1 MSLDS
6 NTIAHQYTSKYDT
19 VDINKYITG
28 LSGKEANIDQ
38 EDINL
43 IEIYFINRH
52 NIQKSYDAQE
62 TQEMQDTQDTQ
73 DTQDN
78 VIDVSV
84 KNSLETFIDN
94 YYKKSRVEKYKSYT
108 HKERTY
114 TYELSNDNQYV
125 SSKIKKNMDIL
136 GNILVICSK
145 NNKQPNYTFP
155 CTNEIDSISEYT
167 IKEYKIS
174 NRISLIMHSDSD
186 NDNDIKTL
194 YIEYRHSNNVDIDKI
209 NETINKIIRKILYQL
224 SQP

>member
-43 IEIYFINRH
+43 IEIYFINRR

-62 TQEMQDTQDTQ
+62 TQDTQ

>member
-1 MSLDS
+1 MSQPVS
-6 NTIAHQYTSKYDT
+6 SKSGT
-19 VDINKYITG
+19 LDINKYITG
-28 LSGKEANIDQ
+28 FPSVVGGGSQ

-43 IEIYFINRH
+43 IEIYFINRGIP
-52 NIQKSYDAQE
+52 N
-62 TQEMQDTQDTQ
+62 
-73 DTQDN
+73 DN

-108 HKERTY
+108 HKERIY
-114 TYELSNDNQYV
+114 TYELSNDNQFV
-125 SSKIKKNMDIL
+125 SSKIKKHMDIL
-136 GNILVICSK
+136 DNIFVICSK

-155 CTNEIDSISEYT
+155 CTNEIDSVSEYI

-174 NRISLIMHSDSD
+174 NRISLILRSDSCD
-186 NDNDIKTL
+186 SCDSCGGGGCSGGGGEEIKTL

-209 NETINKIIRKILYQL
+209 NETINKIIRKILYQA

>member
-1 MSLDS
+1 MSS
-6 NTIAHQYTSKYDT
+6 AKSYTFDT
-19 VDINKYITG
+19 LDINKYITG
-28 LSGKEANIDQ
+28 LARDYLVATAAGAGGQ

-43 IEIYFINRH
+43 IEIYFINRDTRD
-52 NIQKSYDAQE
+52 NI
-62 TQEMQDTQDTQ
+62 
-73 DTQDN
+73 
-78 VIDVSV
+78 IDVSV

-125 SSKIKKNMDIL
+125 SSKIKKHMDIL
-136 GNILVICSK
+136 DNIFVICSK

-155 CTNEIDSISEYT
+155 CTNEIDSVSEYI

-174 NRISLIMHSDSD
+174 NRISLIMRSDIVSGASGAGGEAD
-186 NDNDIKTL
+186 KEVVKTL
-194 YIEYRHSNNVDIDKI
+194 YIEYRHSSNVDIDKI
-209 NETINKIIRKILYQL
+209 NETINKIIRKIS

>member
-1 MSLDS
+1 MSLPVS
-6 NTIAHQYTSKYDT
+6 SKSGT
-19 VDINKYITG
+19 LDINKYITG
-28 LSGKEANIDQ
+28 FPSVVGDGSQ

-43 IEIYFINRH
+43 IEIYFINRGIRGQQGQQE
-52 NIQKSYDAQE
+52 NI
-62 TQEMQDTQDTQ
+62 M
-73 DTQDN
+73 
-78 VIDVSV
+78 DVSV

-108 HKERTY
+108 HKERIY
-114 TYELSNDNQYV
+114 TYELSNDNQFV
-125 SSKIKKNMDIL
+125 SSKIKKHMDIID
-136 GNILVICSK
+136 NILVICSK

-155 CTNEIDSISEYT
+155 CTNEIDSISEYI

-174 NRISLIMHSDSD
+174 NRISLILRCDSGGD
-186 NDNDIKTL
+186 SGSEEINTL

>member
-1 MSLDS
+1 MSQ
-6 NTIAHQYTSKYDT
+6 HTSKSET
-19 VDINKYITG
+19 LDINKYITVIPSVVG
-28 LSGKEANIDQ
+28 GNQ

-43 IEIYFINRH
+43 IEIYFINRSVH
-52 NIQKSYDAQE
+52 GQ
-62 TQEMQDTQDTQ
+62 
-73 DTQDN
+73 QDN

-94 YYKKSRVEKYKSYT
+94 YYKKSKVEKYKSYT
-108 HKERTY
+108 HKERIY

-125 SSKIKKNMDIL
+125 TSKIKKHMNIL
-136 GNILVICSK
+136 DNILVICSK

-155 CTNEIDSISEYT
+155 CTNEIDSVSEYI

-174 NRISLIMHSDSD
+174 NRISLIMRSDISDSGD
-186 NDNDIKTL
+186 SGDEIKTL
-194 YIEYRHSNNVDIDKI
+194 CIEYRHSNNVDIDKI

>member
-62 TQEMQDTQDTQ
+62 TQEMQDTQ

-174 NRISLIMHSDSD
+174 NRISLIMHSDND

>member
-1 MSLDS
+1 MSQPVS
-6 NTIAHQYTSKYDT
+6 SKSGT
-19 VDINKYITG
+19 LDINKYITG
-28 LSGKEANIDQ
+28 FPSVVGGGSQ

-43 IEIYFINRH
+43 IEIYFINRGIRGQQGQQE
-52 NIQKSYDAQE
+52 NI
-62 TQEMQDTQDTQ
+62 M
-73 DTQDN
+73 
-78 VIDVSV
+78 DVSV

-108 HKERTY
+108 HKERIY
-114 TYELSNDNQYV
+114 TYELSNDNQFV
-125 SSKIKKNMDIL
+125 SSKIKKHMDIID
-136 GNILVICSK
+136 NILVICSK

-155 CTNEIDSISEYT
+155 CTNEIDSISEYI

-174 NRISLIMHSDSD
+174 NRISLILRCDSGGD
-186 NDNDIKTL
+186 SGSEEINTL

>member
-1 MSLDS
+1 MSQPVS
-6 NTIAHQYTSKYDT
+6 SKSGT
-19 VDINKYITG
+19 LDINKYITG
-28 LSGKEANIDQ
+28 FPSVVGDGSQ

-43 IEIYFINRH
+43 IEIYFINRGIRGQQGQQE
-52 NIQKSYDAQE
+52 NI
-62 TQEMQDTQDTQ
+62 M
-73 DTQDN
+73 
-78 VIDVSV
+78 DVSV

-108 HKERTY
+108 HKERIY
-114 TYELSNDNQYV
+114 TYELSNDNQFV
-125 SSKIKKNMDIL
+125 SSKIKKHMDIID
-136 GNILVICSK
+136 NILVICSK

-155 CTNEIDSISEYT
+155 CTNEIDSISEYI

-174 NRISLIMHSDSD
+174 NRISLILRGDSGGD
-186 NDNDIKTL
+186 SGSEEINTL

>member
-43 IEIYFINRH
+43 IEIYFINRR

-62 TQEMQDTQDTQ
+62 TQDTQ

-136 GNILVICSK
+136 DNILVICSK

-174 NRISLIMHSDSD
+174 NRISLIMHNDSD
-186 NDNDIKTL
+186 DDIKTL

>member
-1 MSLDS
+1 MSQPVS
-6 NTIAHQYTSKYDT
+6 SKSGT
-19 VDINKYITG
+19 LDINKYITG
-28 LSGKEANIDQ
+28 FPSVVGDGSQ

-43 IEIYFINRH
+43 IEIYFINRGIRGQQEQQE
-52 NIQKSYDAQE
+52 NI
-62 TQEMQDTQDTQ
+62 M
-73 DTQDN
+73 
-78 VIDVSV
+78 DVSV

-94 YYKKSRVEKYKSYT
+94 YYKKSRVENYKSYT
-108 HKERTY
+108 HKERIY

-125 SSKIKKNMDIL
+125 SSKIKKHMDIL
-136 GNILVICSK
+136 DNIFVICSK

-155 CTNEIDSISEYT
+155 CTNEIDSISEYI

-174 NRISLIMHSDSD
+174 NRISLILRCDSGGD
-186 NDNDIKTL
+186 SGSEEINTL

>member
-1 MSLDS
+1 MSQPVS
-6 NTIAHQYTSKYDT
+6 SKSGT
-19 VDINKYITG
+19 LDINKYITG
-28 LSGKEANIDQ
+28 FPSVVGGGSQ

-43 IEIYFINRH
+43 IEIYFINRGIP
-52 NIQKSYDAQE
+52 N
-62 TQEMQDTQDTQ
+62 
-73 DTQDN
+73 DN

-108 HKERTY
+108 HMERIY

-125 SSKIKKNMDIL
+125 SSKIKKHMDIL
-136 GNILVICSK
+136 DNIFVICSK

-155 CTNEIDSISEYT
+155 CTNEIDSVSEYI

-174 NRISLIMHSDSD
+174 NRISLILRSDIGDSRAE
-186 NDNDIKTL
+186 IKTL

>member
-1 MSLDS
+1 MSQPVS
-6 NTIAHQYTSKYDT
+6 SKSGT
-19 VDINKYITG
+19 LDINKYITG
-28 LSGKEANIDQ
+28 FPSVVGGGSQ

-43 IEIYFINRH
+43 IEIYFINRG
-52 NIQKSYDAQE
+52 IRGQQGQQE
-62 TQEMQDTQDTQ
+62 
-73 DTQDN
+73 N

-94 YYKKSRVEKYKSYT
+94 YYKKSRVEMYKSYT
-108 HKERTY
+108 HKERIY

-125 SSKIKKNMDIL
+125 SSKIKKHMDIL
-136 GNILVICSK
+136 DNIFVICSK

-155 CTNEIDSISEYT
+155 CTNEIDSVSEYI

-174 NRISLIMHSDSD
+174 NRISLILRSDSCD
-186 NDNDIKTL
+186 SCDSCGGGGCSGGGGEEIKTL

-209 NETINKIIRKILYQL
+209 NETINKIIRKILYQA

>member
-1 MSLDS
+1 MSQPVS
-6 NTIAHQYTSKYDT
+6 SKSGT
-19 VDINKYITG
+19 LDINKYITG
-28 LSGKEANIDQ
+28 FPSVVGDGSQ

-43 IEIYFINRH
+43 IEIYFINRGIRGQQE
-52 NIQKSYDAQE
+52 NI
-62 TQEMQDTQDTQ
+62 M
-73 DTQDN
+73 
-78 VIDVSV
+78 DVSV

-108 HKERTY
+108 HKERIY
-114 TYELSNDNQYV
+114 TYELSNDNQFV
-125 SSKIKKNMDIL
+125 SSKIKKHMDIL
-136 GNILVICSK
+136 DNILVICSK

-155 CTNEIDSISEYT
+155 CTNEIDSVSEYI

-174 NRISLIMHSDSD
+174 NRISLILRCDSGGD
-186 NDNDIKTL
+186 SGSEDINTL

>member
-1 MSLDS
+1 MSQPVS
-6 NTIAHQYTSKYDT
+6 SKSGT
-19 VDINKYITG
+19 LDINKYITG
-28 LSGKEANIDQ
+28 FPSVVGDGSQ

-43 IEIYFINRH
+43 IEIYFINRGIRGQQEQQE
-52 NIQKSYDAQE
+52 NI
-62 TQEMQDTQDTQ
+62 M
-73 DTQDN
+73 
-78 VIDVSV
+78 DVSV

-94 YYKKSRVEKYKSYT
+94 YYKKSRVENYKSYT
-108 HKERTY
+108 HKERIY

-125 SSKIKKNMDIL
+125 SSKIKKHMDIL
-136 GNILVICSK
+136 DNIFVICSK

-155 CTNEIDSISEYT
+155 CTNEIDSISEYI

-174 NRISLIMHSDSD
+174 NRISLILRCDSCD
-186 NDNDIKTL
+186 SGGGSEEINTL

>member
-43 IEIYFINRH
+43 IEIYFINRR

-62 TQEMQDTQDTQ
+62 TQEMQDTQ

-174 NRISLIMHSDSD
+174 NRISLIMHSDND

>member
-1 MSLDS
+1 MSQPVS
-6 NTIAHQYTSKYDT
+6 SKSGT
-19 VDINKYITG
+19 LDINKYITG
-28 LSGKEANIDQ
+28 FPSVVGDGSQ

-43 IEIYFINRH
+43 IEIYFINRDIRGLQE
-52 NIQKSYDAQE
+52 NI
-62 TQEMQDTQDTQ
+62 M
-73 DTQDN
+73 
-78 VIDVSV
+78 DVSV

-108 HKERTY
+108 HKERIY

-125 SSKIKKNMDIL
+125 SSKIKKHMDIID
-136 GNILVICSK
+136 NILVICSK

-155 CTNEIDSISEYT
+155 CTNEIDSISEYI

-174 NRISLIMHSDSD
+174 NRISLILRCDSGGD
-186 NDNDIKTL
+186 SGSEEINTL

>member
-1 MSLDS
+1 MSS
-6 NTIAHQYTSKYDT
+6 AKSYTFDT
-19 VDINKYITG
+19 LDINKYITG
-28 LSGKEANIDQ
+28 LARDSLVATAAGAGGQ

-43 IEIYFINRH
+43 IEIYFINRDTRDTH
-52 NIQKSYDAQE
+52 GTSENI
-62 TQEMQDTQDTQ
+62 
-73 DTQDN
+73 
-78 VIDVSV
+78 IDVSV

-125 SSKIKKNMDIL
+125 SSKIKKHMDIL
-136 GNILVICSK
+136 DNIFVICSK

-155 CTNEIDSISEYT
+155 CTNEIDSVSEYI

-174 NRISLIMHSDSD
+174 NRISLIMRSDIVSGASGAGGAGGEACKEVV
-186 NDNDIKTL
+186 KTL
-194 YIEYRHSNNVDIDKI
+194 YIEYRHSSNVDIDKI
-209 NETINKIIRKILYQL
+209 NETINKIIRKIS